1 MFEIEEGEARS
12 AGVVFESTL
21 RRRRERVREVFT
33 GRKVDNLSPGEM
45 ERARRAGYEPDGEYL
60 VGRDPREMTRDE
72 LEAMGHV
79 AMSPMEAIRAKC
91 LDCCAGSAHEVRCCV
106 AMACPSWP
114 FRTGRNPWRREMS
127 EEQREA
133 RRQRALQAGLGS
145 RRQAQAACATA
156 GRPSG
161 VGLPTPE
168 ETQCPD
174 K

>member
-1 MFEIEEGEARS
+1 MVGIEEG
-12 AGVVFESTL
+12 VST
-21 RRRRERVREVFT
+21 RRHQERDREVFT
-33 GRKVDNLSPGEM
+33 GRKVASLSPVEM
-45 ERARRAGYEPDGEYL
+45 ERARRAGYEPDGEYFI
-60 VGRDPREMTRDE
+60 GRDPREMLREE
-72 LEAMGHV
+72 LEAMGHE

-91 LDCCAGSAHEVRCCV
+91 LDCAGSTHEVRCCV

-145 RRQAQAACATA
+145 RRQAQAACATD

-161 VGLPTPE
+161 VGLPA
-168 ETQCPD
+168 ETQC
-174 K
+174 